1 MVIEIAS
8 GRRPAGR
15 RARSARR
22 PASRR
27 TAAAAGWP
35 AIAAALVLVIVA
47 ALVLGPE
54 EAADRL
60 RDLVLPDRGGVVL
73 AGGLQVTDGDTFRI
87 GAERIRVENID
98 TPELGDGAECLAE
111 RRLADLARRHAGV
124 LLSAGEIRVE
134 RTGADRYG
142 RTLARVSVDGQDF
155 GRAMI
160 GAGLAER
167 WTGRR
172 IDWCA

>member
-8 GRRPAGR
+8 GRRRPARRRSRPAR
-15 RARSARR
+15 RASF
-22 PASRR
+22 
-27 TAAAAGWP
+27 WP
-35 AIAAALVLVIVA
+35 ALTAILVLAIVA
-47 ALVLGPE
+47 GLGLAPEDALDDFLD
-54 EAADRL
+54 AA
-60 RDLVLPDRGGVVL
+60 VPNRGDIVL
-73 AGGLQVTDGDTFRI
+73 AGGVQVTDGDTFRI

-111 RRLADLARRHAGV
+111 RHLADLALQHARV
-124 LLSAGEIRVE
+124 LLASGELRVE
-134 RTGADRYG
+134 RTGADQYG
-142 RTLARVSVDGQDF
+142 RTLARVSVGGRDF

-172 IDWCA
+172 VDWCR